1 MTDALLHLAVTR
13 RWMMVL
19 FALLLGAA
27 GIAAYQRLPVDA
39 VPDITNVQVMIAARA
54 PGYSPLETERRVTF
68 PIETSLGGLQGLKQ
82 TRSLSKYGLAQ
93 ITAVFEDGTD
103 LYRARQLV
111 GERLQEVRES
121 LPADVEPAL
130 GPVATGLGEIF
141 MYALRADEKARLAD
155 GSPIDA
161 TVLRS
166 LQDWT
171 IRPQLRQTAG
181 ITEVDSIG
189 GHVKQFHVLPD
200 PARLL
205 AQNLSFDDLRG
216 ALLASNDNRGAGY
229 IERSGEQL
237 LVRVP
242 GQLAG
247 IDDLR
252 QVVVATRGGVPI
264 TVADVADVQ
273 IGSPLRT
280 GAAQLGT
287 EETVLSTA
295 FMLIGENSRVVSERV
310 AAKLAEIQKQL
321 PAGVEAL
328 TVYNRTDL
336 VAKTVATVQKN
347 LIEGAV
353 LVIVVLFVMLGNLRA
368 ALLTALVIP
377 LSLLMTFTGMVAG
390 DISANL
396 MSLGALDF
404 GLIVDGSVIIVENC
418 LLRMGEAQHR
428 HGGVLPLRQRLSV
441 VHEATAEVF
450 RPSFVSVI
458 VVVIVNLPI
467 LALSGVEGRMFHP
480 MALTVI
486 IALLAALL
494 LSVTMVP
501 ALIAILLTGKIDEKE
516 NVIVRAA
523 KRVYAPAL
531 DWALRRRF
539 AVIAGA
545 VMFMIVCGV
554 ITTKLGAEFI
564 PNLDEGDVVIQ
575 PTRLP
580 GIGIE
585 QALRTQKI
593 VNAALMKLP
602 EVKRVFARTG
612 TNEAATD
619 PMSPGETDIFIMIK
633 ERADWPDPHKPKEQ
647 LIAQMSAAVEAIPG
661 AEYSFTQ
668 PIQMRFNELISGVRA
683 DVAVKVFGDDLDSL
697 QRLANAAAVR
707 MQRIAGAA
715 DVKVEQAGG
724 LPMLAVQPNRAQLA
738 RYGLRVSDV
747 QDLVATAVGGSAAG
761 MIFEG
766 DARYD
771 VVVRL
776 PEAART
782 DPSALERLPLLLPNG
797 AYVPLSEVADVIRA
811 TGPNQI
817 SRENG
822 KRRVVVTANVR
833 GRDLG
838 GFVGEA
844 RAAIEREVK
853 LPTGYYVS
861 WGGSFEQLASAT
873 QRLAIVVPLSLAM
886 IFGLLYLTFSSIKDA
901 ALVFSGV
908 PLALTGGV
916 LGLWLRDIPLSI
928 SAGVGFITLSGVA
941 VLTGVVMVSMF
952 RELLAQNRTL
962 LDAIREGALARL
974 RPVLMV
980 ALVASLGFLPM
991 ALNTGTGAEVQ
1002 RPLATVV
1009 IGGILSATLLSL
1021 LVLPVLFAVIHRR
1034 DPGEEA
1040 VK

>member
-585 QALRTQKI
+585 QALRTQKL

-1021 LVLPVLFAVIHRR
+1021 LVLPALFAVIHRR

>member
-252 QVVVATRGGVPI
+252 QVVVTTRGGVPI

-683 DVAVKVFGDDLDSL
+683 DVAVKVFGDNLDSL

>member
-229 IERSGEQL
+229 IELSGEQL

-287 EETVLSTA
+287 DETVLSTA

-585 QALRTQKI
+585 QALRTQKL

-1021 LVLPVLFAVIHRR
+1021 LVLPALFAVIHRR

>member
-1 MTDALLHLAVTR
+1 
-13 RWMMVL
+13 MMVL